1 MAIKNKFL
9 RFITSVFISIFIY
22 FLFALSLGFEEDPI
36 GYMVTY
42 AIYGFFFVIPFLYFM
57 VYVFYILLTKKEE
70 RSKNT
75 SIKKIILF
83 LIIIALL
90 YLSAQFTDLFG

>member
-9 RFITSVFISIFIY
+9 RFITSVFITLVIY
-22 FLFALSLGFEEDPI
+22 FLFALSFEGDPI
-36 GYMVTY
+36 EIMVLF
-42 AIYGFFFVIPFLYFM
+42 AVYGFFFVIPFLSFM
-57 VYVFYILLTKKEE
+57 VYVFYVLLTKKEE

>member
-9 RFITSVFISIFIY
+9 RFITSVFITLVIY
-22 FLFALSLGFEEDPI
+22 FLFALSFGEDPI
-36 GYMVTY
+36 EIMVLF
-42 AIYGFFFVIPFLYFM
+42 AVYGFFFVIPFLSFM
-57 VYVFYILLTKKEE
+57 VYVFYVLLTKKEE